1 MTEES
6 GPDGMLA
13 KEQILA
19 ELMRQGIT
27 TPEEV
32 LDETIPEVGGFMI
45 SSGGLSRG
53 TGKRSGL
60 VSAEYQAT
68 SLRNEM
74 SIILCSIPI
83 RHAMCCAQSTSLL

>member
-6 GPDGMLA
+6 GPDEMLA

-53 TGKRSGL
+53 TWGTK
-60 VSAEYQAT
+60 
-68 SLRNEM
+68 
-74 SIILCSIPI
+74 
-83 RHAMCCAQSTSLL
+83 STFTGDWYIYTHEPE